1 MTTSVSAFDYQSFLS
16 QLPHRPGVYCMLDH
30 TNTILYV
37 GKAKD
42 LKKRLASYFRL
53 SLSAIK
59 TQALVAQIAQIEI
72 TVTPTEKEAL
82 ILEHTLIKT
91 HQPHYNI
98 LLRDDKSYPYI
109 YLSEHQFP
117 RLSWHRGTTQRAKGH
132 YFGPYPHSQAVHET
146 LNLLQKL
153 FLLRSCRDNYYQNR
167 SRPCLQ
173 YQIKRCSA
181 PCVGLI
187 DSITYGEEVQNVIYF
202 LQGKSQTIVTNLVTK
217 MELAAQA
224 LKFEQ
229 AAQYRDQIQ
238 QLRQIQQQQCIIT
251 NEGQVDIVAGVSENN
266 LACIQILRIRHGQ
279 AVGNQAFFPHI
290 PSGNLESTSVAQI
303 LTAFLPQYYLLTQ
316 EIPDEIILNTPITN
330 MDLLAQVISEH
341 CGKPVD
347 IHSQAQGT
355 RARWLAMAVENAR
368 TYWRQQ
374 QPQQYRERLAALSNI
389 LQWEILP
396 QRLECFDVSH
406 SQGEATVAAC
416 VVFDAHGPCY
426 KAYRRFN
433 IDNITPGDDYAA
445 MQQVLQRR
453 YQSLL
458 TQSAPLPDII
468 FIDGGIGQVKVAQQV
483 LAKLQ
488 LNNILIIGIAKG
500 PQRTPGLESLIFL
513 GEKSPLTLPKDSLA
527 LHLIQF
533 IRDEAHRFAIT
544 AHRQRRA
551 KVRRT
556 SVLETIAGIGP
567 KRRQRLLNYFGGLTG
582 ISQAN
587 VEDLA
592 AVPGI
597 NQSLAQKIYHL
608 FKST

>member
-16 QLPHRPGVYCMLDH
+16 QLPHKPGVYSMLDH
-30 TNTILYV
+30 TGAILYV

-42 LKKRLASYFRL
+42 LNKRLASYFRL
-53 SLSAIK
+53 SLSALK
-59 TQALVAQIAQIEI
+59 TQALVSQIAQIKI

-98 LLRDDKSYPYI
+98 LLRDDKSYPYL
-109 YLSEHQFP
+109 YLSEHPFP
-117 RLSWHRGTTQRAKGH
+117 RLNWHRGTQRAKGR
-132 YFGPYPHSQAVHET
+132 YFGPYPHSRAVHET

-187 DSITYGEEVQNVIYF
+187 DSVTYGEAVQNVIYF

-217 MELAAQA
+217 MELAAQS

-229 AAQYRDQIQ
+229 AAKYRDQIQ
-238 QLRQIQQQQCIIT
+238 QLHQIQQQQCIIT
-251 NEGQVDIVAGVSENN
+251 NEGQVDIVAGIRENN
-266 LACIQILRIRHGQ
+266 LACIQILRIRQGQ
-279 AVGNQAFFPHI
+279 AVSNQAFFPHI
-290 PSGNLESTSVAQI
+290 PSGDLETTSVAQI
-303 LTAFLPQYYLLTQ
+303 LTAFLPQYYLLAQ
-316 EIPDEIILNTPITN
+316 EIPDEIILNSPITN
-330 MDLLAQVISEH
+330 MDLLAQVIGEQRGQS
-341 CGKPVD
+341 VN

-355 RARWLAMAVENAR
+355 RARWLAMALENAR
-368 TYWRQQ
+368 TYLRQQ
-374 QPQQYRERLAALSNI
+374 QPQQYRERLAALSKI

-416 VVFDAHGPCY
+416 VVFDDHGPCY

-433 IDNITPGDDYAA
+433 INNVTPGDDYAA
-445 MQQVLQRR
+445 MQQALQRR
-453 YQSLL
+453 YKSLL
-458 TQSAPLPDII
+458 KQPAQLPDIV
-468 FIDGGIGQVKVAQQV
+468 FIDGGIGQVKIARQV
-483 LAKLQ
+483 LAELQ
-488 LNNILIIGIAKG
+488 LNSILIIGIAKG
-500 PQRTPGLESLIFL
+500 PQRTPGLESLIL
-513 GEKSPLTLPKDSLA
+513 PGEKQPLILPKDSLA

-544 AHRQRRA
+544 AHRRRCA

-597 NQSLAQKIYHL
+597 DQALAQQIYHF

>member
-1 MTTSVSAFDYQSFLS
+1 MTTPVSAFDYQSFLS
-16 QLPHRPGVYCMLDH
+16 QLPHQPGVYCMLDH
-30 TNTILYV
+30 TGAILYI

-53 SLSAIK
+53 SLAAVK
-59 TQALVAQIAQIEI
+59 TQALVSQIAQIEI
-72 TVTPTEKEAL
+72 TITSTEKEAL

-98 LLRDDKSYPYI
+98 LLRDDRSYPYI
-109 YLSEHQFP
+109 YLSEHLFP
-117 RLSWHRGTTQRAKGH
+117 RLSWHRGTQRTKGH
-132 YFGPYPHSQAVHET
+132 YFGPYPHSRAVYET

-153 FLLRSCRDNYYQNR
+153 FLLRPCRDNYYQNR

-187 DSITYGEEVQNVIYF
+187 DSVTYGEEVQNVIYF
-202 LQGKSQTIVTNLVTK
+202 LQGKSKTIVTNLVTK
-217 MELAAQA
+217 MELAAQS

-229 AAQYRDQIQ
+229 AAKYRDQIQ

-251 NEGQVDIVAGVSENN
+251 NEGQVDIVAGVRENN
-266 LACIQILRIRHGQ
+266 LACIQILKIRQGQ
-279 AVGNQAFFPHI
+279 TVGNQAVFPHI
-290 PSGNLESTSVAQI
+290 PSGDLETTSVTQI
-303 LTAFLPQYYLLTQ
+303 LNAFLPQYYLLAQ
-316 EIPDEIILNTPITN
+316 EIPDEIILNHPITN
-330 MDLLAQVISEH
+330 MDLLAQVISEQR
-341 CGKPVD
+341 GKPVY
-347 IHSQAQGT
+347 IHAQVQGT
-355 RARWLAMAVENAR
+355 RAQWLTMALENAQA
-368 TYWRQQ
+368 YLRQQ
-374 QPQQYRERLAALSNI
+374 QPQQYRERLAALSKI

-416 VVFDAHGPCY
+416 VVFDDHGPCY
-426 KAYRRFN
+426 KAYRHFN
-433 IDNITPGDDYAA
+433 INNVAPGDDYAA
-445 MQQVLQRR
+445 MQQALQRR

-458 TQSAPLPDII
+458 KQPAQLPDIVV
-468 FIDGGIGQVKVAQQV
+468 IDGGIGQVKIAQQV
-483 LAKLQ
+483 LAELQ
-488 LNNILIIGIAKG
+488 LSSILIIGIAKG
-500 PQRTPGLESLIFL
+500 PQRTPGLEYLIL
-513 GEKSPLTLPKDSLA
+513 PAEKQPLILPKDSLA

-544 AHRQRRA
+544 AHRRRRT

-587 VEDLA
+587 IEDLA

-597 NQSLAQKIYHL
+597 NPALAQKIYL
-608 FKST
+608 FFKST